1 MTPNPVNV
9 RISTMTQQ
17 LADVWA
23 AGDAYEPYIGRWS
36 RVVAREFL
44 AWLGGAIDGACVDVG
59 CGTGALTQT
68 VLATHERARVSAIDA
83 STGFVS
89 YARAHTDDPRAT
101 FTVADARALPFATES
116 VDAAISALVLNFVP
130 TPAAAVADMTRVVRR
145 GGIVATYLWD
155 YAEGMETIRRFWDA
169 VIELHPNAAEL
180 DEARRFPLCNPTA
193 LVSLWT
199 SAGLRSIESR
209 AIEIPTRFANFDDY
223 WNPFLGGQGP
233 APTFVKQLGETD
245 RETLRTH
252 LRAALPHDAGGTIT
266 LTARAW
272 AIRGARV

>member
-1 MTPNPVNV
+1 MT
-9 RISTMTQQ
+9 RQ

-36 RVVAREFL
+36 RIVAREFL
-44 AWLGGAIDGACVDVG
+44 AWLGDATAGACVDVG

-68 VLATHERARVSAIDA
+68 VLATHERARVNAIDA

-89 YARAHTDDPRAT
+89 YARARTDDSRAT

-155 YAEGMETIRRFWDA
+155 YAEGMEAIRRFWDA
-169 VIELHPNAAEL
+169 VIELHPSAADL
-180 DEARRFPLCNPTA
+180 DEARRFPLCEPTA
-193 LVSLWT
+193 LHSLWT
-199 SAGLRSIESR
+199 SAGLRSVESR
-209 AIEIPTRFANFDDY
+209 PIEISTRFTSFDDY
-223 WNPFLGGQGP
+223 WTPFLGGQGP
-233 APTFVKQLGETD
+233 APTFVNQLGETD
-245 RETLRTH
+245 REALREY
-252 LRAALPHDAGGTIT
+252 LRAALPTDTDGAIT
-266 LTARAW
+266 LMARAW
-272 AIRGARV
+272 SVRGARA